1 MTSLRA
7 LLCVC
12 IAAAGASLLAHP
24 STSLGVARA
33 FAQGQG
39 QPAGAPAAAA
49 AETPSGPAIDIS
61 GYWTP
66 TMNEDGMERGGGSEL
81 HDYGG
86 FALNEAGR
94 LWALSYDPSRVTLRH
109 HQCDAYV
116 TPYQM
121 RATGNFRAWEERDP
135 HNQRLVAIHWWAQ
148 VTEGHRIIWMDG
160 RPHPPAWAPHT
171 FRGFSTGKFV
181 GTALV
186 VSTTHLKQGWLRR
199 NGTPESD
206 QATVTEFFVRHGDHL
221 TNTTVV
227 SDPVFLT
234 DPMVRSN
241 DYYRAPVDHGTWLY
255 ACDDSEQIV
264 GRAPEVVPHYDFG
277 KQPYA
282 REYSERHMLPLG
294 VAWTGAVSMY
304 PEYAATAKNMTDAQ
318 GVALLSPAPGR
329 PHDANKAVDPEPK
342 DGEVHILP
350 IRRNVYM
357 LVGDGGNIVVQT
369 GDQGAFV
376 VDTGTGKLSDKVIA
390 AINTLSERPIQF
402 IANTSFL
409 ADRTGGNAKLAAAG
423 MDPSLPGSF
432 FVNSAPRAVTGLF
445 ADPLRHATL
454 LAHNNVTTRMQDAK
468 ISEEA
473 IPGDTYLEERR
484 RKSHNDDS
492 IELFYQPNAVTDGDS
507 IVVFRRADVIVAGD
521 ILDLNRYPMIDPK
534 NGGSVQGEIKAL
546 NDILDRT
553 NYEHEGEGG
562 TYVVPGHGFLADEH
576 EVVEYRDMVV
586 IVRDRVKAMVD
597 AGATLAQVRAARL
610 TADYDTR
617 YGANTGPW
625 TTEMFV
631 EAVYNSLKAAAPA
644 SRAGR

>member
-1 MTSLRA
+1 MASNRVRRA
-7 LLCVC
+7 LKEHMRTLRTFLVVLV
-12 IAAAGASLLAHP
+12 ATA
-24 STSLGVARA
+24 STSVV
-33 FAQGQG
+33 AQG
-39 QPAGAPAAAA
+39 PADQ
-49 AETPSGPAIDIS
+49 PSGPAVDIS

-66 TMNEDGMERGGGSEL
+66 TMNEDGMERGPGSEL

-86 FALNEAGR
+86 FPLNEAGR

-135 HNQRLVAIHWWAQ
+135 HTQRLVAIHWWAQ
-148 VTEGHRIIWMDG
+148 VTEGHRVIWMDG

-171 FRGFSTGKFV
+171 FRGFSTGKYV

-186 VSTTHLKQGWLRR
+186 VETTHLKQGWLRR

-234 DPMVRSN
+234 EPMVRSN

-255 ACDDSEQIV
+255 ACDDSEQIL
-264 GRAPEVVPHYDFG
+264 GRAPDVVPHYDFG

-282 REYSERHMLPLG
+282 REYSERHKLPLG
-294 VAWTGAVSMY
+294 AAWTGAPSMY
-304 PEYAATAKNMTDAQ
+304 PGYGDTAKNMTDAQ
-318 GVALLSPAPGR
+318 GTALLSPAPGR
-329 PHDANKAVDPEPK
+329 ANEASKAVDPEPR
-342 DGEVHILP
+342 DSEIHVLP
-350 IRRNVYM
+350 IRENVYM
-357 LVGDGGNIVVQT
+357 LIGDGGNIVVQT

-376 VDTGTGKLSDKVIA
+376 VDTGTGRLSDKVIA
-390 AINTLSERPIQF
+390 AIAKLSERPIQF

-409 ADRTGGNAKLAAAG
+409 PDRTGGNGKLGAAG

-445 ADPLRHATL
+445 ADPLRHATII
-454 LAHNNVTTRMQDAK
+454 AHNNVTNRLQDAK
-468 ISEEA
+468 APDEA
-473 IPGDTYLEERR
+473 VPGDTYLEDRR
-484 RKSHNDDS
+484 RKSHNGDS
-492 IELFYQPNAVTDGDS
+492 VEMFYEPNAVTDGDS
-507 IVVFRRADVIVAGD
+507 IVFFRRADVIVAGN
-521 ILDLNRYPMIDPK
+521 ILDLTRYPMIDAK
-534 NGGSVQGEIKAL
+534 NGGSVEGEIKAL
-546 NDILDRT
+546 NDILNRT

-586 IVRDRVKAMVD
+586 IVRDRVKGMIAN
-597 AGATLAQVRAARL
+597 GATLAQVKAARV

-625 TTEMFV
+625 TTDMFV
-631 EAVYNSLKAAAPA
+631 EAVYNTLKPAPKTN
-644 SRAGR
+644 

>member
-1 MTSLRA
+1 
-7 LLCVC
+7 
-12 IAAAGASLLAHP
+12 
-24 STSLGVARA
+24 
-33 FAQGQG
+33 
-39 QPAGAPAAAA
+39 
-49 AETPSGPAIDIS
+49 
-61 GYWTP
+61 
-66 TMNEDGMERGGGSEL
+66 MERGGGSEL

-135 HNQRLVAIHWWAQ
+135 HTQRLVAIHWWAQ
-148 VTEGHRIIWMDG
+148 VTEGHRVIWMDG

-171 FRGFSTGKFV
+171 FRGFSTGTFV
-181 GTALV
+181 GPTLV
-186 VSTTHLKQGWLRR
+186 VTTTHLKQGWLRR

-206 QATVTEFFVRHGDHL
+206 QATVSEFFVRHGDHL

-227 SDPVFLT
+227 TDPVYLT
-234 DPMVRSN
+234 EPMVRSN
-241 DYYRAPVDHGTWLY
+241 DYYRTPIDHGTWLY

-264 GRAPEVVPHYDFG
+264 GRAPEVVPFYMFG

-282 REYSERHMLPLG
+282 KEYSERHKLPLG
-294 VAWTGAVSMY
+294 VAWAGADSMY
-304 PEYAATAKNMTDAQ
+304 PGYADEAKTMTDAQ
-318 GVALLSPAPGR
+318 GTALLSPAPGR
-329 PHDANKAVDPEPK
+329 ANEASKAVDPEPR
-342 DGEVHILP
+342 DGDIHVLP
-350 IRRNVYM
+350 IRENVYM

-376 VDTGTGKLSDKVIA
+376 VDTGTGRLSEKVIA
-390 AINTLSERPIQF
+390 AIGKLSERPIQF

-409 ADRTGGNAKLAAAG
+409 ADRTGGNAKLGAAG

-445 ADPLRHATL
+445 ADPLRHATIM
-454 LAHNNVTTRMQDAK
+454 AHNNVTNRMQDAK
-468 ISEEA
+468 A
-473 IPGDTYLEERR
+473 PDDAVPGDTYLEERR
-484 RKSHNDDS
+484 RKSHNNDS
-492 IELFYQPNAVTDGDS
+492 IELFYEPNAVTDGDS
-507 IVVFRRADVIVAGD
+507 IVFFRRADVIVAGD
-521 ILDLNRYPMIDPK
+521 ILDLTRYPMIDPK
-534 NGGSVQGEIKAL
+534 NGGSINGEIKAL

-586 IVRDRVKAMVD
+586 IVRDRAKAMI
-597 AGATLAQVRAARL
+597 ATGATLAQVKAARL

-625 TTEMFV
+625 TTDMFV
-631 EAVYNSLKAAAPA
+631 EAVYNSLKPAPKTN
-644 SRAGR
+644 